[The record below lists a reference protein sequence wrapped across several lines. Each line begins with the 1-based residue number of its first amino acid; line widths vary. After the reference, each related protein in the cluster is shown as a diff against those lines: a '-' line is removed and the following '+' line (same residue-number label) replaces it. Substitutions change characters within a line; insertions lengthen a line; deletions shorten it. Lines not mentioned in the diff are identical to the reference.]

1 MANRLDLQTELETIL
16 GSRNVYFQPP
26 QSVLMKYDAIRYE
39 LAGKD
44 LRHANN
50 RFYKNTNQYDGV
62 VITKD
67 PDTTIP
73 DKLLAHFEM
82 VSFGRPYT
90 ADNLNHYPFTLY
102 Y

>member
-1 MANRLDLQTELETIL
+1 MASRLELHEELCAVL
-16 GSRNVYFQPP
+16 GSRNVYFNTPE
-26 QSVLMKYDAIRYE
+26 SVKMSYDAIRYE

-44 LRHANN
+44 LKRANN
-50 RFYKNTNQYDGV
+50 RIYRTTNKYDGV
-62 VITKD
+62 VIARN

-73 DKLLAHFEM
+73 DAILSHFEM
-82 VSFGRPYT
+82 CSFGQPYI